1 MALQDLTPQLRTRL
15 SRVERAVGGFVIVAT
30 LVLLAG
36 FAYYVHH
43 TAERK
48 GWFLNKVRYFTFVDS
63 AAGLKVGAPVMMMG
77 FEVGEITRILPEPPE
92 DTVYNVYIE
101 FQIKDPNYGYLWTD
115 SRARV
120 AASDFL
126 GSRHIEVTKGTNG
139 VPTYL
144 FSERVNLFV
153 KETLSGKET
162 PKLKFAEDVY
172 DRSKTNRIAHATDW
186 LSRDALVKLNE
197 AGTRNVQVF
206 DPEIKRKL
214 PTCVWVDTEGA
225 YQPITKDTKPYWL
238 LARESPALTERL
250 EGLVDKVEK
259 ALPNILSLTNQ
270 IAGVLTNATHAI
282 TNVDDLLTAARPA
295 VVDARTL
302 LAKLQPVADDVK
314 TITGNLRDPK
324 GSLGEWLIP
333 TNLNLQLQQT
343 LTAATDTLATAKL
356 TIANTDTNLTLVVSN
371 LSRTLDNIASLTA
384 SLNAQVQTNTNI
396 VSEISAAIVH
406 ADELMQGLKR
416 HWLLRSAFKGT
427 NAPPAKPAPPKA
439 RQR

>member
-15 SRVERAVGGFVIVAT
+15 SRVERAVGVFVIVAT

-36 FAYYVHH
+36 FAYYVYH

-92 DTVYNVYIE
+92 DTLYNVYIE

-153 KETLSGKET
+153 KGSLSEKEV
-162 PKLKFAEDVY
+162 PKLKFAEDIY
-172 DRSKTNRIAHATDW
+172 DRSKTNRLAHATDW
-186 LSRDALVKLNE
+186 ISRDALTKLSE
-197 AGTRNVQVF
+197 AGVRNVQVF
-206 DPEIKRKL
+206 DPEARRKL
-214 PTCVWVDTEGA
+214 PTSVWVDTKGVYE
-225 YQPITKDTKPYWL
+225 PITKDTKPYWL
-238 LARESPALTERL
+238 LSRESPALTERL

-270 IAGVLTNATHAI
+270 IASVLTSATHAI
-282 TNVDDLLTAARPA
+282 TNVDGLLTAARPA
-295 VVDARTL
+295 VVDARAV
-302 LAKLQPVADDVK
+302 LAKLQPVADDLK
-314 TITGNLRDPK
+314 TITGHLRDPK

-343 LTAATDTLATAKL
+343 LTAATDTLATAKATL
-356 TIANTDTNLTLVVSN
+356 ASTDTNLTLVVSN

-406 ADELMQGLKR
+406 ADELMQGLKH
-416 HWLLRSAFKGT
+416 HWILRTAFKKT
-427 NAPPAKPAPPKA
+427 NAPPAKPAPPKS
-439 RQR
+439 RKH